1 MLMYFCAATAA
12 LIFLS
17 RRTNKKIA
25 NKSRCLFLRRLS
37 IRHKSAQT
45 DTCIHAHVHVGW
57 ENGRTDFC
65 INLSAVI
72 LIIHTTSRSL
82 VWSYLCLCSL
92 LASSLPRLLPTWC
105 PALTSPELFAHQCTG
120 RFSGLL
126 TITEV
131 FECISVFDLIEQMHF
146 FALGQM
152 KRSKPQYM
160 KLRSAAER

>member
-1 MLMYFCAATAA
+1 MYFCAATAA

-57 ENGRTDFC
+57 KNGRTDFC
-65 INLSAVI
+65 INLCAVV
-72 LIIHTTSRSL
+72 LRHQFSVSGL
-82 VWSYLCLCSL
+82 VL
-92 LASSLPRLLPTWC
+92 SLPLQPPGFVIAPLVAGVVSSVDL
-105 PALTSPELFAHQCTG
+105 ALTELFAHQCTG

-131 FECISVFDLIEQMHF
+131 FECISVFDLIEQIHF